1 MTFEI
6 STKKLMEILYLLLDK
21 YSIIKKDSQIKV
33 III

>member
-1 MTFEI
+1 MTITI
-6 STKKLMEILYLLLDK
+6 SAKKVIEMLYLLLDK